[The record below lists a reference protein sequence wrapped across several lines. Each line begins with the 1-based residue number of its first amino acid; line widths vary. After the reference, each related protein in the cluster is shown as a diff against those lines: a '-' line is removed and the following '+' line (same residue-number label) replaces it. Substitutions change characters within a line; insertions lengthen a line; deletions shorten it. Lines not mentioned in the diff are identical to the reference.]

1 MQTIT
6 LKRSRNGNL
15 TTLLACLLSRSLF
28 PPTSFTHLYIYN
40 QALLMHPPTSLST
53 PIHSHSSPRL
63 DAMRSPPTPITHHH
77 NSFDLTP
84 RKDSKPTD
92 QPLSSSE
99 PPLTDF
105 PQEVTWLFFRDNQWI
120 PFQSENHY
128 KIEQAFTMGGKSS
141 LCNSSFPPRLLSFL
155 LGWILCVN
163 SDTDNPNFINNR
175 HLCGYQR

>member
-15 TTLLACLLSRSLF
+15 TTLLACLLSSSLF
-28 PPTSFTHLYIYN
+28 SQPALHNIYIKY

-53 PIHSHSSPRL
+53 PIRSHSSPRL
-63 DAMRSPPTPITHHH
+63 NAMRSPPTPISHHH

-84 RKDSKPTD
+84 RKDSKSTE

-141 LCNSSFPPRLLSFL
+141 AALSLSLPHLLSRL
-155 LGWILCVN
+155 EN
-163 SDTDNPNFINNR
+163 SNTDNHLNNDR